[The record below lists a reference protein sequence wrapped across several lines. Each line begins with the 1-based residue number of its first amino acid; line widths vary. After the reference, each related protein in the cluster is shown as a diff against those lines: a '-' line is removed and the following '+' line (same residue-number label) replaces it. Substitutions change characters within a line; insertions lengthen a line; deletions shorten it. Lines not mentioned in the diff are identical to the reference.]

1 MKCYL
6 KYNEQLLKSIHDI
19 FRKSPCLLW
28 SSLLIYVHILNIN
41 IYSYKPAIS
50 YPKKYDLLSLSY
62 NIWIAQVIYQY
73 KFINTGEPTQSGFF
87 GSPQKRERRIT
98 GDSGSTAS
106 SIRRKRRQTSVER
119 DIQQRIDRENRI
131 LLRKILEQHH
141 GVRRTS
147 TIPPPP
153 RHPTRKKFLANREET
168 LQRYR
173 TKPTSNQ
180 LNQQR
185 WKHKTDYENLLLLQ
199 KIQNA
204 KPSRDI
210 EQSFQRMKL

>member
-1 MKCYL
+1 MSV
-6 KYNEQLLKSIHDI
+6 NNDVRILL
-19 FRKSPCLLW
+19 
-28 SSLLIYVHILNIN
+28 
-41 IYSYKPAIS
+41 
-50 YPKKYDLLSLSY
+50 
-62 NIWIAQVIYQY
+62 
-73 KFINTGEPTQSGFF
+73 GEPTQSGFF
-87 GSPQKRERRIT
+87 GSPQKRQRRIT
-98 GDSGSTAS
+98 GESGSTIS

-119 DIQQRIDRENRI
+119 EMQQRIDRENRI

-153 RHPTRKKFLANREET
+153 RHPTRRRFPESREET
-168 LQRYR
+168 LQKCKS
-173 TKPTSNQ
+173 KPTSNQ

-204 KPSRDI
+204 KPSKDI
-210 EQSFQRMKL
+210 EQSFQKLKL

>member
-1 MKCYL
+1 MK
-6 KYNEQLLKSIHDI
+6 
-19 FRKSPCLLW
+19 
-28 SSLLIYVHILNIN
+28 ILNVYHIFEV
-41 IYSYKPAIS
+41 
-50 YPKKYDLLSLSY
+50 SLSY
-62 NIWIAQVIYQY
+62 NIWIGQVNYQY